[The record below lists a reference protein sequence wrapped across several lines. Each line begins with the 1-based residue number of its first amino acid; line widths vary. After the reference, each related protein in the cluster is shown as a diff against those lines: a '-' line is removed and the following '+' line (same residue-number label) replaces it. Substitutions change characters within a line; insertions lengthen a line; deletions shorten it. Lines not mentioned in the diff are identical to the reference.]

1 MPLNLPVLNNLSK
14 KKIVLASASPRRREI
29 LTDMGLDFSV
39 VTTLEPDEND
49 PTAYETRAEYVADT
63 AYMKAKEVFERCQQD
78 HKLPTADIVI
88 AADTVVVK
96 DECVLEK
103 PRDKEHALAMLQ
115 QLNGQSHYV
124 LTGVQIMY
132 KINDK
137 VERIE
142 FVERTQVQFSQID
155 PEIIQ
160 AYVDSGEPFDKAG
173 GYGIQGQ
180 ASLFVE
186 SIHGDY
192 WNVVG
197 LPKNHLFRELS
208 KLSLRL

>member
-1 MPLNLPVLNNLSK
+1 MAFYS
-14 KKIVLASASPRRREI
+14 SC
-29 LTDMGLDFSV
+29 T
-39 VTTLEPDEND
+39 
-49 PTAYETRAEYVADT
+49 
-63 AYMKAKEVFERCQQD
+63 QQD

-160 AYVDSGEPFDKAG
+160 ACK
-173 GYGIQGQ
+173 
-180 ASLFVE
+180 
-186 SIHGDY
+186 
-192 WNVVG
+192 
-197 LPKNHLFRELS
+197 
-208 KLSLRL
+208 

>member
-1 MPLNLPVLNNLSK
+1 MPLNSTVLNNLSK
-14 KKIVLASASPRRREI
+14 KTIVLASASPRRREI
-29 LTDMGLDFSV
+29 LTDMGLDFSI

-49 PTAYETRAEYVADT
+49 PTAYKTQAEYVADT
-63 AYMKAKEVFERCQQD
+63 AYMKVKEVFERCQQD
-78 HKLPTADIVI
+78 SKLPTADIVI

-103 PRDKEHALAMLQ
+103 PRDKEHALAMLE

-142 FVERTQVQFSQID
+142 FVEQTQVQFSQID
-155 PEIIQ
+155 PNIIQ

-192 WNVVG
+192 WNVASIVSQW
-197 LPKNHLFRELS
+197 LS
-208 KLSLRL
+208 YRIT